1 MFTKNFYI
9 LSKGC
14 LLPNGTQPLSS
25 MTCLCGPINPSDLND
40 LVLENGETH
49 RAVAR
54 VINYYFEGESDGRGY
69 GKMQCT
75 TSDGTTDLFRYLS
88 QNDGNYYL
96 NYDQTSN
103 SSAVTLFGTTNL
115 SPIFRVASGNVN
127 DQIPVTLNDYNLSN
141 YLFDDQV
148 TLNVH
153 ASNGGTRQLTVSNI
167 TNSSITIREIGCF
180 LEGLYMGYNPQIT
193 NQFGITPYSGQYA
206 PVLIWKVKL
215 QTPIVLPANSTKKI
229 FIDFILPGAIS

>member
-14 LLPNGTQPLSS
+14 ISEGRQPFSPITGLF
-25 MTCLCGPINPSDLND
+25 GPINPPDMNG

-49 RAVAR
+49 RTVSGAT
-54 VINYYFEGESDGRGY
+54 NYFFHSSSNGRGY
-69 GKMQCT
+69 SSMNMSN
-75 TSDGTTDLFRYLS
+75 SDGNSTLFEYSSQMNNDYLYNNTD
-88 QNDGNYYL
+88 QNTNA
-96 NYDQTSN
+96 
-103 SSAVTLFGTTNL
+103 SAVTIYGTTYL

-127 DQIPVTLNDYNLSN
+127 DPTPVTLNDYNLSN

-153 ASNGGTRQLTVSNI
+153 ASNGGTRQLTISNI

-180 LEGLYMGYNPQIT
+180 LEGLNMGQSPQIT
-193 NQFGITPYSGQYA
+193 NQFGITPYNGRYA

-229 FIDFILPGAIS
+229 IIDFILPE

>member
-14 LLPNGTQPLSS
+14 IDSGYQPFSS
-25 MTCLCGPINPSDLND
+25 MTCLCGPINPSDMNG

-49 RAVAR
+49 HAVSGATQ
-54 VINYYFEGESDGRGY
+54 YYFNSTSNGRGY
-69 GKMQCT
+69 SHINMTNG
-75 TSDGTTDLFRYLS
+75 
-88 QNDGNYYL
+88 DGNSSLFININQNNASYFYE
-96 NYDQTSN
+96 NNDQTSN
-103 SSAVTLFGTTNL
+103 SSAVTQYGTTNL
-115 SPIFRVASGNVN
+115 SPIFRVASGNAN
-127 DQIPVTLNDYNLSN
+127 DLTPVTLDDYNLSN

-153 ASNGGTRQLTVSNI
+153 ASDGGTRQLTVSNI

-180 LEGLYMGYNPQIT
+180 LEGLYMGQNPQIT
-193 NQFGITPYSGQYA
+193 NPFGITPYSGQYA

-229 FIDFILPGAIS
+229 IIDFILPE

>member
-14 LLPNGTQPLSS
+14 IGTGYQPLSS
-25 MTCLCGPINPSDLND
+25 MTCLCGPINPSDMNG

-49 RAVAR
+49 RAVSGATE
-54 VINYYFEGESDGRGY
+54 YFFGASTNGRGY
-69 GKMQCT
+69 SNMVMRN
-75 TSDGTTDLFRYLS
+75 SDGSSTLFENSSQMNNNYLYNNKD
-88 QNDGNYYL
+88 QNTNA
-96 NYDQTSN
+96 
-103 SSAVTLFGTTNL
+103 SAVTIYGTNYL

-127 DQIPVTLNDYNLSN
+127 DPIPVTLNDYNLSN

-180 LEGLYMGYNPQIT
+180 LEGLYMGQNPQII
-193 NQFGITPYSGQYA
+193 NQFGIAPYDGQYA
-206 PVLIWKVKL
+206 PLLIWKVKL
-215 QTPIVLPANSTKKI
+215 QTPIILPANSTKKI
-229 FIDFILPGAIS
+229 IIDFLLPGAVS

>member
-14 LLPNGTQPLSS
+14 ISEDIQPFSPITGLF
-25 MTCLCGPINPSDLND
+25 GPINPPDMNG

-49 RAVAR
+49 RTVSGAT
-54 VINYYFEGESDGRGY
+54 NYFFHLSNNGRGY
-69 GKMQCT
+69 ASMKMSNSNGDT
-75 TSDGTTDLFRYLS
+75 NLFKNSVQNGDNYLY
-88 QNDGNYYL
+88 QNA
-96 NYDQTSN
+96 DQTSN
-103 SSAVTLFGTTNL
+103 SSSVTQYGTTKL

-127 DQIPVTLNDYNLSN
+127 DSTPVTLNDYNLSN
-141 YLFDDQV
+141 YLFDNQV
-148 TLNVH
+148 TLNCH
-153 ASNGGTRQLTVSNI
+153 ASNGGTRQLTISNI

-180 LEGLYMGYNPQIT
+180 LEGLYMGSNPQIT
-193 NQFGITPYSGQYA
+193 NPFGITPYNGLYA

-229 FIDFILPGAIS
+229 IIDFILPE